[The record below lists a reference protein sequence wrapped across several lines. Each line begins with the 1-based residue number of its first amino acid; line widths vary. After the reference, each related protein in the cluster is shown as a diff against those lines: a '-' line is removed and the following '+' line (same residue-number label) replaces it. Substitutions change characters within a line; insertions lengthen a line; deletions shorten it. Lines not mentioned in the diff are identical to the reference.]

1 MPPKGHSHAA
11 IRLTHKQPMS
21 VSRWHD
27 ALVDASGSNFGP
39 LWARSMDW
47 ELDNPAAG
55 DVLAG
60 EGIRIFGSVETPPN
74 PVEGIHP
81 GEIDLGGAGP
91 TATYVVTGSVVSA
104 RDYQVDLGSGP
115 RHAGAHVVL
124 SVTGDLIQAQVPA
137 AAATDLQRDAQLTVR
152 GEISLVADYEWD
164 AFELVDTRRSW
175 SVEEVQ
181 HLGSGDY
188 LLLLRPAR

>member
-1 MPPKGHSHAA
+1 M
-11 IRLTHKQPMS
+11 
-21 VSRWHD
+21 
-27 ALVDASGSNFGP
+27 
-39 LWARSMDW
+39 WARSTGW

-55 DVLAG
+55 DVLAR

-74 PVEGIHP
+74 PVEGILP
-81 GEIDLGGAGP
+81 GEVDLGGAGP
-91 TATYVVTGSVVSA
+91 TATYVVAGSVVSA
-104 RDYQVDLGSGP
+104 RDYQVDFGSGP
-115 RHAGAHVVL
+115 RHAGVHVVL

-137 AAATDLQRDAQLTVR
+137 AAARDLQRDAPLTVR